1 MEFLQFSKIE
11 FFESQNSWKFAS
23 SKNINQKMNKFITII
38 SLFLINL
45 SYSQTTISGK
55 VTDNKN
61 QPIIGANVYLDGT
74 YDGATTVDGGK
85 FIFTTDETGTQ
96 TLIISFLSYE
106 TKTIINDVSKLN
118 NLQIKLLEDVESLDA
133 VVLSAGTFEANDN
146 SKVSVLKPLDVVT
159 TASALGDFVGALQT
173 LPGTSNVAEDGRLF
187 VRGGNADETQ
197 IFIDGI
203 RVFTP
208 YSPTTNN
215 IPTRGRYSPFLFDGI
230 TFSTGGYSSEFGQAL
245 SSVLLLNTIDEP
257 VQEKTDIG
265 IMTVGAALGNTQ
277 KWEKSSL
284 SFNATYINL
293 APYLAVLKDRNDWET
308 PYQGAQGEMVFRQRL
323 DNGMLKFY
331 AAFDTANFELTQE
344 DINLE
349 DGLNFKL
356 NNNNFYLNTSYKGI
370 FGSGWTFS
378 SGLSYTYAKN
388 DIGIMTSDIKDKEN
402 SAHVKLKLK
411 KRFSSRF
418 KLSFGAEQFLTD
430 FDENFKD
437 GSINE
442 TYGFKN
448 NITAGFAEAD
458 IIFSKDLA
466 LKAGLRADY
475 SSIFKD
481 VNWAPRVAL
490 AYKTSK
496 NGQVSL
502 AYGNFFQNPNSSILK
517 FEQDLKAQMT
527 SHYIFNYQYVN
538 DGRIFRAEAYRK
550 DYDNLVKFDTAFESF
565 DSNFNSSG
573 DGYAQGID
581 IFWRDNTSFKNLDY
595 WLSYSYLDTERNH
608 RNFETSAQPNFATDH
623 NISIVGKYWI
633 DNWKSQVGLAYSYAS
648 GRPYT
653 NPNTNEFLGERTK
666 SFNSLSLNWAYLL
679 DQQKILY
686 FSVNNVLGFNN
697 VNGYQYANTPDMNG
711 RFNRRELRP
720 AADQFF
726 FVGFFWT
733 ISEDG
738 KDNQLDNL

>member
-1 MEFLQFSKIE
+1 MKSNIHELRKNNKKSI
-11 FFESQNSWKFAS
+11 
-23 SKNINQKMNKFITII
+23 SKNLFTLLA
-38 SLFLINL
+38 LFLAIITTA
-45 SYSQTTISGK
+45 QTTISGK
-55 VTDNKN
+55 VLDNKN

-74 YDGATTVDGGK
+74 YDGATTNAEGGFLFSTEEK
-85 FIFTTDETGTQ
+85 GTQ

-106 TKTIINDVSKLN
+106 TKTIINDVLKLS
-118 NLQIKLLEDVESLDA
+118 NLQIKLREDVEALDA

-208 YSPTTNN
+208 YTPTTNN

-257 VQEKTDIG
+257 DQEKTDIG

-293 APYLAVLKDRNDWET
+293 APYLAVFEDRNDWKT
-308 PYQGAQGEMVFRQRL
+308 PYQGAQGETVFRQRL
-323 DNGMLKFY
+323 NNGMLKFY
-331 AAFDTANFELTQE
+331 AAFDTSKFKLTQE

-349 DGLNFKL
+349 DGLDFEL
-356 NNNNFYLNTSYKGI
+356 NNNNFYINTSYKGV
-370 FGSGWTFS
+370 FGNNWTIT
-378 SGLSYTYAKN
+378 SGLSYTHAKN
-388 DIGIMTSDIKDKEN
+388 EIGVITSDIEDTEN
-402 SAHVKLKLK
+402 SAHLKLKLK
-411 KRFSSRF
+411 KRFNSRF
-418 KLSFGAEQFLTD
+418 KLSFGAEQFITD

-437 GSINE
+437 GALDVN
-442 TYGFKN
+442 YGFKN

-466 LKAGLRADY
+466 LKVGVRADH
-475 SSIFKD
+475 SSIF
-481 VNWAPRVAL
+481 NQTNLAPRTAL
-490 AYKTSK
+490 AYKVSK
-496 NGQVSL
+496 NGQFSL
-502 AYGNFFQNPNSSILK
+502 AYGNFYQNPNSSVLK
-517 FEQDLKAQMT
+517 FEQDLEAQKT
-527 SHYIFNYQYVN
+527 SHYILNYQYVN
-538 DGRIFRAEAYRK
+538 NGKIFRAEAYRK
-550 DYDNLVKFDTAFESF
+550 DYDNLVKFDTDFESF
-565 DSNFNSSG
+565 DANFNSSG

-581 IFWRDNTSFKNLDY
+581 LFWRDNTSIKNLDY
-595 WLSYSYLDTERNH
+595 WVSYSYLDTERDY
-608 RNFETSAQPNFATDH
+608 RNFETSAQPSFATNH
-623 NISIVGKYWI
+623 NLSLVGKYWV
-633 DNWKSQVGLAYSYAS
+633 DSWKSQIGFAYGYSS

-653 NPNTNEFLGERTK
+653 NPNTNKFLSERTK
-666 SFNSLSLNWAYLL
+666 AFNSLSVNWAYLL

-697 VNGYQYANTPDMNG
+697 INGYQYANTPDMNG
-711 RFNRRELRP
+711 NFSRRALTP

-733 ISEDG
+733 ISENG